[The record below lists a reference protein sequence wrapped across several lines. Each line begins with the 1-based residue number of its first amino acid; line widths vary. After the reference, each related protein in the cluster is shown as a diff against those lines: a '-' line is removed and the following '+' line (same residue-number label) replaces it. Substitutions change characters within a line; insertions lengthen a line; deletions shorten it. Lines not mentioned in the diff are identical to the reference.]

1 MNFLRYSN
9 IYLIFSGILIV
20 ISIVSFAV
28 FGLQLGI
35 DFTGGSI
42 LEAEYEREAPL
53 AEDIQKTLSGLDLGS
68 VVVQPAGEK
77 GIIVRMPP
85 ISEGMHQ
92 VVLETLR
99 NLSVDG
105 QDVQEK
111 RFESIGPVIGTEL
124 QEKTR
129 VIVGLSLLAIV
140 LYVMFAFRRIVQP
153 VKAWNWSFVA
163 LLTLMHDI
171 VITLGVLS
179 IFSKFLDIQIQ
190 IPVIVALLTVIGYS
204 INDTVVVFDRIREN
218 IMRRIGFDFR
228 DTVNQSLQQ
237 SLSRSINT
245 SVTTLIVLLA
255 LLFFGG
261 ATLWTFAFTLAVR
274 VVIGTYSSLFIA
286 PVLLAKWVDR
296 RAS

>member
-9 IYLIFSGILIV
+9 IYLIFSGLLIA
-20 ISIVSFAV
+20 ISVVSFV
-28 FGLQLGI
+28 LFGLQLGI

-42 LEAEYEREAPL
+42 LEAEYQGERPPT
-53 AEDIQKTLSGLDLGS
+53 EDIQGSLSSLDLGS

-85 ISEGMHQ
+85 ISEDTHQ
-92 VVLETLR
+92 AVLESLG
-99 NLSVDG
+99 S
-105 QDVQEK
+105 VQEK

-129 VIVGLSLLAIV
+129 RIVGLSLLSIV

-163 LLTLMHDI
+163 LLTLLHDV
-171 VITLGVLS
+171 VITLGILSVLG
-179 IFSKFLDIQIQ
+179 KFFGVQIQ
-190 IPVIVALLTVIGYS
+190 IPILVALLTVIGYS

-218 IMRRIGFDFR
+218 IMRKVGFDFR

-237 SLSRSINT
+237 TLSRSINT
-245 SVTTLIVLLA
+245 SLTTLVVLLA

-261 ATLWTFAFTLAVR
+261 DTLRFFALTLVVG
-274 VVIGTYSSLFIA
+274 VVIGTYSSLFVA

-296 RAS
+296 RS

>member
-9 IYLIFSGILIV
+9 IYLIFSGLLIIL
-20 ISIVSFAV
+20 SIVSFAL

-42 LEAEYEREAPL
+42 LEVEYERETPFI
-53 AEDIQKTLSGLDLGS
+53 EDIQNNLSNLDLGS

-85 ISEGMHQ
+85 ISEDVHQ
-92 VVLETLR
+92 EVLERLG
-99 NLSVDG
+99 N
-105 QDVQEK
+105 VQER
-111 RFESIGPVIGTEL
+111 RFESIGPVIGIEL

-129 VIVGLSLLAIV
+129 TIVGLSLLSIV
-140 LYVMFAFRRIVQP
+140 LYVMFAFRRVVQP
-153 VKAWNWSFVA
+153 VRAWNWSVVA
-163 LLTLMHDI
+163 LLTLLHDV

-179 IFSKFLDIQIQ
+179 LLGEFVGMQIQ
-190 IPVIVALLTVIGYS
+190 IPILVALLTVIGYS

-218 IMRRIGFDFR
+218 IMRRVGFDFR

-237 SLSRSINT
+237 TLSRSINT
-245 SVTTLIVLLA
+245 SLTTLVVLLA
-255 LLFFGG
+255 LLLFGG
-261 ATLWTFAFTLAVR
+261 GTLWSFALTL
-274 VVIGTYSSLFIA
+274 VIGVIVGTYSSLFVA

-296 RAS
+296 NS

>member
-9 IYLIFSGILIV
+9 IYLFFSGTLLA
-20 ISIVSFAV
+20 ISIVSFVV

-42 LEAEYEREAPL
+42 LEVEYEGAVPQTQ
-53 AEDIQKTLSGLDLGS
+53 DIQDSLSSLDLGS
-68 VVVQPAGEK
+68 VVVQPVGEK

-85 ISEGMHQ
+85 ISEDTHQ
-92 VVLETLR
+92 VVLQSLG
-99 NLSVDG
+99 NLSVGG
-105 QDVQEK
+105 QGIQEK

-140 LYVMFAFRRIVQP
+140 LYVMFAFRKIVQP
-153 VKAWNWSFVA
+153 VKAWNWSVVA
-163 LLTLMHDI
+163 LLTLVHDV
-171 VITLGVLS
+171 VITLGILS
-179 IFSKFLDIQIQ
+179 LLGKFLGVQIQ
-190 IPVIVALLTVIGYS
+190 IPILVALLTVIGYS

-218 IMRRIGFDFR
+218 IVRRIGFDFR

-245 SVTTLIVLLA
+245 SLTTLVVLFA

-261 ATLWTFAFTLAVR
+261 ATLWSFALTLIVG
-274 VVIGTYSSLFIA
+274 VIIGTYSSLFIA

-296 RAS
+296 RMS